1 MMVPKKS
8 LLLAGAALAM
18 FGAATSAQTKSGKVF
33 ARYNKPLESVTLNLD
48 TGTITR
54 GPKVQ
59 NRKGTTVVDFDNNDL
74 GGFVGVDTGNGF
86 CQWIDAGIKGTNTG
100 RTGGGPIE
108 QNTSD
113 LMNSIVFAYCTAAY
127 TPGSGGP
134 GGTLGLSF
142 YEGYTLFGGAA
153 TTAVANF
160 TLSGLPGN
168 TGSSSF
174 FGGFSC
180 FFLQVF
186 FEQLLCFSDGPI
198 GYGFKFIDAGTGTIN
213 PLGAVLAGTWAFLS
227 CTVSCSAAILQ
238 TDLQGMTDAIDEYCP
253 PGFLRATFTFGTTSG
268 SFTSVSMAIG
278 EVIDQTA
285 TITRIAGIPAAPD
298 VLTANAAVA
307 GANWTA
313 TLTSGFARTKTGSW
327 TLFFGSAGVLLPTGF
342 DVTQFPAGG
351 GNFGTNK
358 AGRRLLCNISA
369 TNPSGCANIPLPP
382 GLGSTTVC
390 GPNAI
395 PKKINLVCNAW
406 CGQAVIVGN
415 VPAGAGG
422 GGNTR
427 LSNSIQGV
435 LGTNF

>member
-59 NRKGTTVVDFDNNDL
+59 NRKGTTVIDFDNIDL

-100 RTGGGPIE
+100 RTGGGPP
-108 QNTSD
+108 NVSD
-113 LMNSIVFAYCTAAY
+113 LMNNIVFAYCSSRY

-186 FEQLLCFSDGPI
+186 FAELVCFADGPI
-198 GYGFKFIDAGTGTIN
+198 GYAFKFVDSGTATIN

-238 TDLQGMTDAIDEYCP
+238 TDLQGMTDAMDQYCP

-278 EVIDQTA
+278 EVQDQTA
-285 TITRIAGIPAAPD
+285 TITSRNGIPAAPD
-298 VLTANAAVA
+298 VLTSNAAVA
-307 GANWTA
+307 GASWTA
-313 TLTSGFARTKTGSW
+313 TVTSGFARTKTATW
-327 TLFFGSAGVLLPTGF
+327 TLFFGDSGVLQPTGF

-358 AGRRLLCNISA
+358 AGRRLLCNIQA
-369 TNPSGCANIPLPP
+369 TNPSGCAGIVLAP
-382 GLGSTTVC
+382 GLGSSSIC
-390 GPNAI
+390 SSAI

-406 CGQAVIVGN
+406 CGQAVVAGS
-415 VPAGAGG
+415 VPAGSSG
-422 GGNTR
+422 GGNAR
-427 LSNSIQGV
+427 LTTEIEGI